1 MTVLE
6 PGSGM
11 GFFTIEL
18 ARKVGPSGRVIAVDI
33 QPKMLDRLKR
43 RAAKAGVQNRIEA
56 RLASPDSMGIADL
69 GNSVDFT
76 LAFAVVHEYPDAGRF
91 FAELAA
97 VSKKGATILF
107 AEPAGHVK
115 GHEFDSEL
123 DAASRSGFSV
133 VDRPSISRSQSA
145 LLRKV

>member
-1 MTVLE
+1 
-6 PGSGM
+6 M

-43 RAAKAGVQNRIEA
+43 RAANAGVQNRIEA

-76 LAFAVVHEYPDAGRF
+76 LAFAVVHEVPDANRF
-91 FAELAA
+91 FTEVA
-97 VSKKGATILF
+97 VVSRKGAAILL

-115 GHEFDSEL
+115 GHEFDSEM
-123 DAASRSGFSV
+123 DVASRSGFSV

>member
-11 GFFTIEL
+11 GFFTIQL

-43 RAAKAGVQNRIEA
+43 RAAKAGVQNRIEV

-69 GNSVDFT
+69 ANSVDFT
-76 LAFAVVHEYPDAGRF
+76 LAFAVVHEFPDAKRF
-91 FAELAA
+91 FTEVAA
-97 VSKKGATILF
+97 VSKKGAAILF

-115 GHEFDSEL
+115 GHEFDCEL
-123 DAASRSGFSV
+123 EAASRSGFSV
-133 VDRPSISRSQSA
+133 VDRPSINHIQSA
-145 LLRKV
+145 LLKKV